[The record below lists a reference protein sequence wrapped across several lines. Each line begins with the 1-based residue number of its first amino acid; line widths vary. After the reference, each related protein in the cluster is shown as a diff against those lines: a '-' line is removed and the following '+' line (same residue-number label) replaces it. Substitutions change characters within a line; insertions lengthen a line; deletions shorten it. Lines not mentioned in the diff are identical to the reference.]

1 MSGSSSGDGY
11 FARGAKQ
18 AFAKVTNDI
27 KTAAAQNEFL
37 DDTNVDQGR
46 IHNAASNV
54 MDGVNIVGATANGV
68 VSGTVTLATGGL
80 VKPSIPTPRTLRD
93 AFHKKANR
101 VFDPKAVKECNQDAF
116 DGETVTVDDRKTAY
130 GQSDRG
136 QKQVEAAKDKLDEL
150 YGVSDATPDVPD
162 VPDDDDDDFEL

>member
-1 MSGSSSGDGY
+1 MSESSSGDGY
-11 FARGAKQ
+11 FVKGAKQ

-46 IHNAASNV
+46 IHNMASGV

-68 VSGTVTLATGGL
+68 VSGAVTLATGGH
-80 VKPSIPTPRTLRD
+80 VKPSLPTPRTLRD

-101 VFDPKAVKECNQDAF
+101 AFDPKAVKECNQDAF
-116 DGETVTVDDRKTAY
+116 EGETVTVDDRKVAY

-136 QKQVEAAKDKLDEL
+136 QKQVELAKAKLDEL
-150 YGVSDATPDVPD
+150 YGVTDVTDDTPDND
-162 VPDDDDDDFEL
+162 SDDFEL